1 MTDNYA
7 TVAGPD
13 FFVNVVARAVLRK
26 WPSLNNQRRMDAT
39 TSIPCF
45 ARGAT
50 AKDSTSPTSRQTGF
64 MTLPVTSFTTS
75 KVKRFTRPQVS

>member
-39 TSIPCF
+39 TSIPSF

-50 AKDSTSPTSRQTGF
+50 A
-64 MTLPVTSFTTS
+64 
-75 KVKRFTRPQVS
+75 